1 MFERLDAV
9 RVDAGEAA
17 RAGRGEMGAGVEQ
30 IGLRV
35 RQLLVAR
42 RCGPARARG
51 ADERI
56 QLVDRAVS
64 LDARVVFRY
73 ARAAEKRR
81 LAAVAGSRVDLH
93 AVAGYQFPVAW

>member
-1 MFERLDAV
+1 
-9 RVDAGEAA
+9 
-17 RAGRGEMGAGVEQ
+17 MGAGVEQ
-30 IGLRV
+30 VGLRV
-35 RQLLVAR
+35 RQLFVAR

-64 LDARVVFRY
+64 LDARIVLRY

-81 LAAVAGSRVDLH
+81 LAAIAGTRVDLQPVTPLR
-93 AVAGYQFPVAW
+93 VA